1 MYLCKNK
8 GKKFKVMRS
17 FRVHV
22 MVLSLA
28 AAVMAIVAGCIH
40 SAPDSKVIT
49 VTLPPQKY
57 LVEQIA
63 GDRLEIR
70 CLLSNGANPETY
82 DPTVTNM
89 MNLDK
94 SVAYMRV
101 GNVGFED
108 AILSKISLANPSL
121 PIYNVSDGIELITGT
136 HSHGDGHHATPD
148 PHTWSSVKNA
158 RVMASNIL
166 RALKA
171 IDPAGTQTYNAN
183 YERFLS
189 HLDSLDTAFAS
200 RLAAAGSPSFVVWH
214 PSLSY
219 FARDYA
225 LHQIVAGG
233 AENKESSIAA
243 VRQAIDSASEAG
255 AKVIFI
261 QKDLDSRHA
270 EVINSSINATEVE
283 INPLSGDWENEL
295 TRIVDALTASSLK

>member
-1 MYLCKNK
+1 
-8 GKKFKVMRS
+8 MRS
-17 FRVHV
+17 FRVSV
-22 MVLSLA
+22 MILSLA
-28 AAVMAIVAGCIH
+28 AAVMAVVAGCIH
-40 SAPDSKVIT
+40 NAPSSKVVT

-94 SVAYMRV
+94 SIAYMRV

-121 PIYNVSDGIELITGT
+121 PIYNVSEGIELITGT
-136 HSHGDGHHATPD
+136 HSHGDTLHSAPD

-158 RVMASNIL
+158 RVMAGNIL
-166 RALKA
+166 EALKA
-171 IDPAGTQTYNAN
+171 IDPAGTREYNQN
-183 YERFLS
+183 YERFAAR
-189 HLDSLDTAFAS
+189 LDSLDAAFAS
-200 RLAAAGSPSFVVWH
+200 RLAAAGSPTFVVWH

-219 FARDYA
+219 FARDYG
-225 LHQIVAGG
+225 LTQVVAGG
-233 AENKESSIAA
+233 AENKELSIAG
-243 VRQAIDSASEAG
+243 VRQAIDNASAADAG
-255 AKVIFI
+255 VIFV

-270 EVINSSINATEVE
+270 EVINSSINAREVE
-283 INPLSGDWENEL
+283 INPLSGEWENEL
-295 TRIVDALTASSLK
+295 NKIVDALTATSHK